1 MASPSPE
8 HRGAAVTL
16 IKVKDPAI
24 TDPALHARIIARSK
38 QLLSYD
44 GITHPN
50 GVHEQGLDVARYVN
64 AFPGTPG
71 DYRAWIGGIRPVEDI
86 TALLDN
92 LKYAYHRASIVVLE
106 EELAKHG
113 VTFPA
118 PADADGT
125 HPQG

>member
-1 MASPSPE
+1 MA
-8 HRGAAVTL
+8 
-16 IKVKDPAI
+16 
-24 TDPALHARIIARSK
+24 
-38 QLLSYD
+38 YD

-50 GVHEQGLDVARYVN
+50 GEHEAGLDVARYVN

-106 EELAKHG
+106 EELAKLG

-118 PADADGT
+118 PPEVGSGNARMIQTAPT
-125 HPQG
+125 RY